1 MLLDG
6 MRPAI
11 FGLVVGLVASVA
23 AGRLMRDL
31 LFEIRPLDP
40 AVFAVVAATL
50 LAVAVFACIVP
61 AWRASRLDPIQA
73 LRTE

>member
-6 MRPAI
+6 MRPAV
-11 FGLVVGLVASVA
+11 FGLVLGLAVSLAI
-23 AGRLMRDL
+23 GRLMREL
-31 LFEIRPLDP
+31 LYQIKPLDP
-40 AVFAVVAATL
+40 EVFVAVAATL
-50 LAVAVFACIVP
+50 LAVAAFACIVP

>member
-50 LAVAVFACIVP
+50 PAVAVFACIVP